1 MPSDPTTLAQH
12 SRLALRAREVVEGLL
27 GGGHKSPFKGIS
39 VEFAEHRQYYP
50 GDEIRHLDWR
60 VLGKTD
66 RLFIK
71 EFEEETNLQ
80 AYFAVDASGSM
91 AYAGSGPTKYDY
103 ASEVAV
109 ALAYLLL
116 QQRDAVGLFLHDHDV
131 RTALPPSTQT
141 GQWLRLA
148 KSLEDHRPATWGGHS
163 CLPNET
169 VSDSAGR
176 NACPTGPLW
185 QRLAERIPRRS
196 MVILVSDAFAPLPEL
211 LLGLRRFRHARHEV
225 LLLQVVAPEEA
236 DFPFRHGT
244 RFRSLE
250 DGRQITI
257 DPQRFRADYRR
268 AFDEFIEKLRHESG
282 RMGVDHYLLRTDRP
296 VAEALGE
303 FLMRRASRTR

>member
-1 MPSDPTTLAQH
+1 MSIPSDPTVLAQY

-109 ALAYLLL
+109 TLAYLLL
-116 QQRDAVGLFLHDHDV
+116 QQRDAVGLFLHDHEV
-131 RTALPPSTQT
+131 RAALPPSTQT

-148 KSLEDHRPATWGGHS
+148 RSLEDHRPAGES
-163 CLPNET
+163 SL
-169 VSDSAGR
+169 
-176 NACPTGPLW
+176 GPFW

-196 MVILVSDAFAPLPEL
+196 MVVLISDAFAPLPEV

-225 LLLQVVAPEEA
+225 LLLQVVAPEEI
-236 DFPFRHGT
+236 DFPFRRGT
-244 RFRSLE
+244 RFRGLE

-268 AFDEFIEKLRHESG
+268 AFDEFIERLRHEAG